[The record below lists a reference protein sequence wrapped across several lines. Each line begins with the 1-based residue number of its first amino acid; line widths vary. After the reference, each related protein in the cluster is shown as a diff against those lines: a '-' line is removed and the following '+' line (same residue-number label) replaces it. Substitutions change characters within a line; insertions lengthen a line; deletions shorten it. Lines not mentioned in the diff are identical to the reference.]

1 MQWHLQN
8 VISLVRQII
17 LLMMCLQELLD
28 QCLIILIH
36 LEDKID
42 IGIDFLSKRTFHIR
56 PDHLPIYYY
65 S

>member
-42 IGIDFLSKRTFHIR
+42 IGIDF
-56 PDHLPIYYY
+56 
-65 S
+65 